1 MILHAEAVPEGVRE
15 RVVRL
20 VAEHRGDYES
30 EYAAIRSIVA
40 KLGIATSETLRQ
52 WVRQAEVDSGSG
64 RRFSRQSCPGRP
76 LGLSACNQKLFG

>member
-15 RVVRL
+15 RVVHL

-40 KLGIATSETLRQ
+40 KLGIATPETP
-52 WVRQAEVDSGSG
+52 
-64 RRFSRQSCPGRP
+64 RR
-76 LGLSACNQKLFG
+76 